1 MRAEMVA
8 MIGKDMFGIYK
19 SAGILFMIFFFMGH
33 SHHSSHNILIKK
45 IK

>member
-19 SAGILFMIFFFMGH
+19 SVGILFMIIFFMGQE
-33 SHHSSHNILIKK
+33 SSQNILIKK